1 MKHKLFRIAVALIL
15 VVVLIVS
22 WSPIRARAMAGGGV
36 IGGASAAGLAL
47 SPGMVGL
54 LLLAAFGVYY
64 AYNDATTETLG
75 YDLEELLEA
84 EVTNAQLSTQQSAE
98 YAAALTSWWE
108 SAKAGAIDL
117 VSAPAWIQD
126 VITGWAVGYLDGSSL
141 VLGSD
146 SSYSGFTGNYTY
158 EHRYTNSLYP
168 SLTYKFSYEVIP
180 SVSPVYLQVFC
191 KTNSHYCYFF
201 SASDFKVSRL
211 TASIV
216 TVNGQKIF
224 YIGKNHGGSNY
235 IAGLTE
241 ACSVVSTIPTIN
253 DLKSSF
259 ADVLVNGLPT
269 VPVAPDLITGGIS
282 DQLSNGIGMDVIG
295 IPDIVIPGPDVL
307 PVNPSEGQTTAQAVT
322 DYLMAAL
329 IAGEI
334 TWEQYWQLIG
344 VYNPAI
350 GSSIPTVGT
359 VDPVTGTITNTEI
372 STGTVVTP
380 SAITDYS
387 VDLTS
392 FFPFCLPFDIY
403 AFFEL
408 LAADPEAPHLEF
420 DIPFPYMVEP
430 WHLVIDLSAWDSV
443 AELARRLE
451 LLAFIIGLCV
461 FTREKFLRS

>member
-1 MKHKLFRIAVALIL
+1 MKHRMIRILTA
-15 VVVLIVS
+15 VVLICALLVS

-36 IGGASAAGLAL
+36 IGGASAVGLAL

-64 AYNDATTETLG
+64 MVDNADAIG
-75 YDLEELLEA
+75 RSLEVVLEA
-84 EVTNAQLSTQQSAE
+84 EATNTELSLAAQAE

-117 VSAPAWIQD
+117 VSAPTWIQD
-126 VITGWAVGYLDGSSL
+126 VITGWAGGYLDGSSL

-146 SSYSGFTGNYTY
+146 SSYSVFTGNYTY

-168 SLTYKFSYEVIP
+168 SLNYKFSYEVIP

-201 SASDFKVSRL
+201 SASDFKVSYM
-211 TASIV
+211 TASTV

-224 YIGKNHGGSNY
+224 YIGKNHAGSNY

-269 VPVAPDLITGGIS
+269 VPIAPDLITGGIS
-282 DQLSNGIGMDVIG
+282 DQFSSGVGMDVIG
-295 IPDIVIPGPDVL
+295 LPDIVIPGPDVL

-350 GSSIPTVGT
+350 GSSVPTVGT

-387 VDLTS
+387 IDLTS

-408 LAADPEAPHLEF
+408 LAADPETPHLEF
-420 DIPFPYMVEP
+420 DIELPFMQEP
-430 WHLVIDLSAWDSV
+430 WHVVIDLSAWDST
-443 AELARRLE
+443 ALLARRLE